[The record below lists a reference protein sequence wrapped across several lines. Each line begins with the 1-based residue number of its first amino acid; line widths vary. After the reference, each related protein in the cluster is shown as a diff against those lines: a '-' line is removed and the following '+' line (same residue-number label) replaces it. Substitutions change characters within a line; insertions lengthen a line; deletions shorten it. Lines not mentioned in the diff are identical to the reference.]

1 MKFSSINIS
10 VLGASLLLCAAAFT
24 SCCNDNDWDTDGT
37 HNRPFHT
44 TTLTVDPKDDRAG
57 IIFDKIPNAIGYQV
71 ELSRDTLHDGI
82 ELNAN
87 GKSQVFVLHNSPDTI
102 YDLQGATKYFIR
114 MRTIGEGETFSK
126 WKYLAKYS
134 FTTKSE
140 QIITD
145 IIPSSTSAIVK
156 FVPGKT
162 IDEAYIYRNED
173 STKLD
178 NSTIDIA
185 NGVVTVTGL
194 LANTTYRIK
203 LWNEKNVRGNMV
215 FKTTEAFPE
224 GYDII
229 NLTAGDDL
237 NTILASATNDKVV
250 ILMAPGMEYSMP
262 IGEEG
267 NPKTPNIPANIT
279 SVYFWGAAGEVQ
291 PIFHVRG
298 MGLEGNKDIIR
309 FYNTALI
316 NDGPSDHYVLN
327 IKGNYDINK
336 IQIDKC
342 TIKDTRGVV
351 RFQSITGGTVGEV
364 TINNCQIS
372 NIGSYGVFN
381 SKGQSALT
389 LKELNI
395 SNTTM
400 NGVAAGALI
409 NIHQENAKVNI
420 DHCTIYNCVQAG
432 KPIIDVNKLES
443 IVPYVANT
451 LIGPFNG
458 SDGEKTIKGCSLKS
472 VDVNNTFYTNDQLW
486 NSGYELGNMI
496 DASSTDFWTNAAE
509 GDFSI
514 TISYRD
520 EYSKYGDPRWVTE

>member
-1 MKFSSINIS
+1 
-10 VLGASLLLCAAAFT
+10 
-24 SCCNDNDWDTDGT
+24 
-37 HNRPFHT
+37 
-44 TTLTVDPKDDRAG
+44 
-57 IIFDKIPNAIGYQV
+57 
-71 ELSRDTLHDGI
+71 
-82 ELNAN
+82 
-87 GKSQVFVLHNSPDTI
+87 
-102 YDLQGATKYFIR
+102 
-114 MRTIGEGETFSK
+114 
-126 WKYLAKYS
+126 
-134 FTTKSE
+134 
-140 QIITD
+140 
-145 IIPSSTSAIVK
+145 
-156 FVPGKT
+156 
-162 IDEAYIYRNED
+162 
-173 STKLD
+173 
-178 NSTIDIA
+178 
-185 NGVVTVTGL
+185 
-194 LANTTYRIK
+194 
-203 LWNEKNVRGNMV
+203 
-215 FKTTEAFPE
+215 
-224 GYDII
+224 
-229 NLTAGDDL
+229 
-237 NTILASATNDKVV
+237 
-250 ILMAPGMEYSMP
+250 MP

-381 SKGQSALT
+381 SKSQSALT
-389 LKELNI
+389 LNELNI

>member
-1 MKFSSINIS
+1 
-10 VLGASLLLCAAAFT
+10 
-24 SCCNDNDWDTDGT
+24 
-37 HNRPFHT
+37 
-44 TTLTVDPKDDRAG
+44 
-57 IIFDKIPNAIGYQV
+57 
-71 ELSRDTLHDGI
+71 
-82 ELNAN
+82 
-87 GKSQVFVLHNSPDTI
+87 
-102 YDLQGATKYFIR
+102 

-194 LANTTYRIK
+194 QANTTYRIK

-327 IKGNYDINK
+327 LNGNYDHYVLNIKGNYDINK

-381 SKGQSALT
+381 SKSQSALT
-389 LKELNI
+389 LNELNI

-400 NGVAAGALI
+400 NGVAAA
-409 NIHQENAKVNI
+409 QFTTA
-420 DHCTIYNCVQAG
+420 YR
-432 KPIIDVNKLES
+432 P
-443 IVPYVANT
+443 ANRSSMSTSWRASFLT
-451 LIGPFNG
+451 LP
-458 SDGEKTIKGCSLKS
+458 TH
-472 VDVNNTFYTNDQLW
+472 
-486 NSGYELGNMI
+486 
-496 DASSTDFWTNAAE
+496 
-509 GDFSI
+509 
-514 TISYRD
+514 
-520 EYSKYGDPRWVTE
+520 